1 MRYES
6 DKMRQNLIKDMQ
18 NKIVK
23 VIKNKGEPMKREV
36 VIILS
41 YCIVVRNF
49 IYMIMIVEYRNI
61 VNVI

>member
-6 DKMRQNLIKDMQ
+6 DKTRQNLIKDMQ

-41 YCIVVRNF
+41 YRVVVRNF
-49 IYMIMIVEYRNI
+49 INMIMIVEYRNI